1 MGSSG
6 SRARKWTWFLV
17 ILIVLAMAVAVAMP
31 VFSSP
36 GGVGDRNLQASDCS
50 FHSVQSSATIG
61 MSASTTTPSPGEQIT
76 VSVTV
81 SGGST
86 SNLMGVALLSK
97 TSGSSGTTPQEN
109 GWTIVSDPAGSKF
122 NYVESSY
129 GGSLT
134 DTWNLKA
141 PSTPGSYSLYAK
153 IFHGNRAYVKLFST
167 GLTLTVAAPLPNAP
181 IVIITAPANGA
192 TVGGNMAVTASVTPD
207 TGQTISSVE
216 LRLDGV
222 LFGTDTVSPFSWSV
236 PTENYANGAHAL
248 NVTAIDGGAR
258 KGYSQISVDFNNVP
272 QPPLVTI
279 SAPVANSTV
288 SGYIDVI
295 ANVTPLGGHTIL
307 SVSLRVDGLLIK
319 ELTVAPFTWQLDTY
333 LYGSGQHVI
342 AVAATDSSDL
352 VGQAQ
357 VQVFIDNRLPTVRF
371 LTPSDGGTVYGTL
384 TIEANATSSTG
395 PPSVILSIDG
405 VAQNMLASPP
415 YAWSWVTTTLTDGN
429 HVLDLSA
436 QDSNGNTSTTSIN
449 VTVWNGPPQVILL
462 TPGQGAQLNGS
473 VDVTISIINGPPLNW
488 TRLFLG
494 GELLTELAPGQYNY
508 SLNTFLFN
516 NGIYALGAIAQ
527 DSLGREGSAEISVTI
542 SNVLASIRID
552 VSPGTLSGT
561 VDVLVTALGDE
572 PVRNVTLAVDG
583 TIVSTMTAAPYLW
596 KLDTTAFANGPHRLN
611 ATAATDA
618 GRSPSDSVAVE
629 FSNEP
634 PAAESFDL
642 TGVDLLVA
650 QILVV
655 VAAIGIVM
663 RKIKGPKVK

>member
-6 SRARKWTWFLV
+6 LKARKWTWFLA

-36 GGVGDRNLQASDCS
+36 GGVGDQNLQASDCS
-50 FHSVQSSATIG
+50 FHGVQSSATIS
-61 MSASTTTPSPGEQIT
+61 MRASTTSPSPGEQMT

-86 SNLMGVALLSK
+86 GNLMGVALLSK

-109 GWTIVSDPAGSKF
+109 GWTIVSDPDGSKF

-141 PSTPGSYSLYAK
+141 PSTPGSYILYAK
-153 IFHGNRAYVKLFST
+153 IFHGNKAYVKLFST
-167 GLTLTVAAPLPNAP
+167 GLALTVAAPLPNAP
-181 IVIITAPANGA
+181 IVVITAPANGA
-192 TVGGNMAVTASVTPD
+192 TVSGNTTVTAIVTPD
-207 TGQTISSVE
+207 TGQSISSVE
-216 LRLDGV
+216 LRLDGALV
-222 LFGTDTVSPFSWSV
+222 GSDSTSPFSWSV
-236 PTENYANGAHAL
+236 PTETYANGAHSL

-258 KGYSQISVDFNNVP
+258 KGYTEISVSFNNTP
-272 QPPLVTI
+272 QPPLVMI

-288 SGYIDVI
+288 SGYIDII

-307 SVSLRVDGLLIK
+307 SVSLRVDDLIIK
-319 ELTVAPFTWQLDTY
+319 ELTVTPYTWQLDTY
-333 LYGSGQHVI
+333 QFGSGQHVI

-357 VQVFIDNRLPTVRF
+357 VLVMVDNSRPTVHF
-371 LTPSDGGTVYGTL
+371 VTPSEGGTVYGTL

-395 PPSVILSIDG
+395 PPSVLLTIDG
-405 VAQNMLASPP
+405 TAQNMLASPP
-415 YAWSWVTTTLTDGN
+415 YTWSWMTTTLADGY
-429 HVLDLSA
+429 HVLGLSA
-436 QDSNGNTSTTSIN
+436 QDPNGNTSTTSIN
-449 VTVWNGPPQVILL
+449 VTVWNGPPQVSIL
-462 TPGQGAQLNGS
+462 TPSQGAQLKGS
-473 VDVTISIINGPPLNW
+473 VDVTISTISGPPLNW

-494 GELLTELAPGQYNY
+494 EELLTELAPGQFNF

-516 NGIYALGAIAQ
+516 NGIYTLRAIAQ
-527 DSLGREGSAEISVTI
+527 DSLGREGSVEVSITI
-542 SNVLASIRID
+542 SNVLASIMIE

-583 TIVSTMTAAPYLW
+583 TTVSTKTAAPYLW
-596 KLDTTAFANGPHRLN
+596 KLDTTAYPNGPHRLN
-611 ATAATDA
+611 ATAVTDA

-634 PAAESFDL
+634 PADDSFDL

-655 VAAIGIVM
+655 VAAVGIVM